1 MVSYVGGGKY
11 QEPLTVSNAANSLL
25 QLSDKWIV
33 VASSLGVPSSA
44 IDVINVSSRR
54 DDQVAL
60 RKVVEWWFMNTANP
74 EWNQVYDILIKVCCI
89 HVMSD
94 YPPVVLVNNY
104 AGFFCSQYKFSLMK
118 QTNNISTSLHQSDT
132 KKMHTETFL

>member
-1 MVSYVGGGKY
+1 M
-11 QEPLTVSNAANSLL
+11 SNAANSLL

-74 EWNQVYDILIKVCCI
+74 EWNQVYDVLIKVCCI

-104 AGFFCSQYKFSLMK
+104 AGFFCRICSQ
-118 QTNNISTSLHQSDT
+118 
-132 KKMHTETFL
+132 